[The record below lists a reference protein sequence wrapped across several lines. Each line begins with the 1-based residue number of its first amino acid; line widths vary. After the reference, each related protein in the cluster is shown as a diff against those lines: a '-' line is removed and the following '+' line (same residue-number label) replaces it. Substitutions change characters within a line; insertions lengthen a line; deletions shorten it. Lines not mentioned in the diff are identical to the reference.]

1 MNSVKFTFDTVFAGE
16 SDVIS
21 EPARAR
27 KRSMLTQVEIEALRG
42 AARAEGVKD
51 GEVRALEA
59 IAAGADEAAAAI
71 REALARTADEI
82 EGIRATAAGI
92 AFAAARK
99 LARAA
104 LAAFPAEEVEQCLRD
119 AIHQAIGEPRIVL
132 KVAPDV
138 AGALKDRIAYIAH
151 EEGYDGRIQL
161 SEGPGLFNAD
171 CRIEWRGGGAE
182 RAEATLEAAIET
194 LIQRRFSDAAPV
206 QLTEE

>member
-1 MNSVKFTFDTVFAGE
+1 MNSVKFTFDTVFAGK
-16 SDVIS
+16 SDMIS

-27 KRSMLTQVEIEALRG
+27 KRSMLTQVEIEALRSE
-42 AARAEGVKD
+42 ARAEGVKD

-59 IAAGADEAAAAI
+59 IAAGADEVAAAI

-82 EGIRATAAGI
+82 EGIRATAAEI

-138 AGALKDRIAYIAH
+138 AGALKDRIADIAH

-161 SEGPGLFNAD
+161 SEGPGLINAD

-182 RAEATLEAAIET
+182 RAEATLEVAIET
-194 LIQRRFSDAAPV
+194 LIQRRFSDTAPV

>member
-16 SDVIS
+16 SDVVS

-27 KRSMLTQVEIEALRG
+27 KRSMLTQVEIEALRS

-59 IAAGADEAAAAI
+59 IAAGADGAAAAI
-71 REALARTADEI
+71 REALARTAGEI
-82 EGIRATAAGI
+82 EGIRATAAEI

-104 LAAFPAEEVEQCLRD
+104 LAAFPAEEVEHCLRE

-138 AGALKDRIAYIAH
+138 AGALKDRIADIAH

-161 SEGPGLFNAD
+161 SEGSGLINAD

-194 LIQRRFSDAAPV
+194 LIQRRFSDATPV

>member
-1 MNSVKFTFDTVFAGE
+1 MKFTFDTVFAGE
-16 SDVIS
+16 SDVVS

-27 KRSMLTQVEIEALRG
+27 KRCSLTQAEIESLRG
-42 AARAEGVKD
+42 EARAEGVRD

-59 IAAGADEAAAAI
+59 IAAGAERAAVAV
-71 REALARTADEI
+71 REALAQTADDI
-82 EGIRATAAGI
+82 EGLRATAAEI

-104 LAAFPAEEVEQCLRD
+104 LAAFPAEDVEHCLRE

-132 KVAPDV
+132 KVAPNV
-138 AGALKDRIAYIAH
+138 AVALKDRLADIAH

-161 SEGPGLFNAD
+161 SEGSGLANAD

-182 RAEATLEAAIET
+182 RAEATLEAAIQT

-206 QLTEE
+206 QLTED